1 MTGEYLVRDTP
12 STAYSISFSDSPSTA
27 SAVICRYLPP
37 SKTLCAILRRSVAVT
52 GPPRRLQATYP
63 ATVNARRCMSIQ
75 VTAPL
80 DGRLQ
85 ATYPP
90 PHPAPDP
97 RDADAGAG
105 LAAPRHSLER
115 LRHLFKVCATP
126 PCASVPTT
134 SAVGDGPVP
143 IPTASSRCARRRR
156 VVAPGGGPDR
166 RDTAAATAAAAGMY
180 GRDTASRCSMAS
192 WRRRRGAPSGDALAT
207 HRNIQQAG
215 CPQRAAVTHWRPMTH
230 QNIQQAGCPPWWRRH
245 RRPVAAA
252 LNLPPQR

>member
-192 WRRRRGAPSGDALAT
+192 WRRRRGAPSGDALA
-207 HRNIQQAG
+207 AG
-215 CPQRAAVTHWRPMTH
+215 DTPEYT
-230 QNIQQAGCPPWWRRH
+230 AGGVPPRWRRH
-245 RRPVAAA
+245 RRPVAAT